1 MAKKLSEFEVSH
13 RQFMKDQER
22 RRKARERASERD
34 RRQREREK
42 IRKEREDERRRVR
55 EEKERERDKL
65 RRQKE
70 RELAR
75 KLNEKER
82 AAAEREQEIEDLK
95 SDVKEHNNYNEKITN
110 LLPLVPNLAESL
122 EVLKKN
128 KIESKYERKKFVA
141 NHKFIPEKFGFSEFK
156 SIRFVPE
163 PFPGDEYSYLKFK
176 VKFIH
181 VLLIILFE
189 IIVVGVSAEINI
201 EASLIVLCLTIIP
214 FIILIPPKR
223 KHKINEQLRKEKNES
238 EKASHAKK
246 EEERKKAHKASEKVR
261 LNDHNKKNEIAQE
274 DFEQIERE
282 REREI
287 SEKNSYE
294 KIIFEKKEDK
304 KQAKFEYAEYAK
316 KMHFTR
322 LEKGCLEDIK
332 AQIEDVLPIEV
343 EKQFELEK
351 FDYDVAYK
359 VKNKKEIELIIVPP
373 DEDVIPDHL
382 LSFVERGGKIKRID
396 KSQKDFNADYFK
408 FTSTFILWHGVRIL
422 FEIPT
427 AITINIKSF
436 KNAVSD
442 VTGNQVYRKMLEVN
456 VDRSIV
462 HKINFQAVDPLKV
475 LQNFEHVLE
484 VDGKYNLQ
492 SSEEMESFD
501 ELDQGWIF
509 ADETKANHVEL
520 MKIIG
525 EDFEEDEAGI
535 APLSIEMADQA
546 QKEINKTGASKI
558 KTGKNASLV
567 TDLTEEEKKYAQI
580 FLLAYQDRV
589 IGESERSLLNMQ
601 ADMFGMD
608 EERQQQIEKSLKECE
623 K

>member
-1 MAKKLSEFEVSH
+1 
-13 RQFMKDQER
+13 
-22 RRKARERASERD
+22 
-34 RRQREREK
+34 
-42 IRKEREDERRRVR
+42 
-55 EEKERERDKL
+55 
-65 RRQKE
+65 
-70 RELAR
+70 
-75 KLNEKER
+75 
-82 AAAEREQEIEDLK
+82 
-95 SDVKEHNNYNEKITN
+95 
-110 LLPLVPNLAESL
+110 
-122 EVLKKN
+122 
-128 KIESKYERKKFVA
+128 
-141 NHKFIPEKFGFSEFK
+141 
-156 SIRFVPE
+156 
-163 PFPGDEYSYLKFK
+163 
-176 VKFIH
+176 
-181 VLLIILFE
+181 
-189 IIVVGVSAEINI
+189 
-201 EASLIVLCLTIIP
+201 
-214 FIILIPPKR
+214 
-223 KHKINEQLRKEKNES
+223 
-238 EKASHAKK
+238 
-246 EEERKKAHKASEKVR
+246 
-261 LNDHNKKNEIAQE
+261 
-274 DFEQIERE
+274 
-282 REREI
+282 
-287 SEKNSYE
+287 
-294 KIIFEKKEDK
+294 
-304 KQAKFEYAEYAK
+304 
-316 KMHFTR
+316 
-322 LEKGCLEDIK
+322 
-332 AQIEDVLPIEV
+332 V

-427 AITINIKSF
+427 AIKINIKSF

-442 VTGNQVYRKMLEVN
+442 VTGNQVFRKMLEVN

-462 HKINFQAVDPLKV
+462 QKINFQAVDPLKV
-475 LQNFEHVLE
+475 LQNFEYVLE
-484 VDGKYNLQ
+484 IDGKYNLQ

-546 QKEINKTGASKI
+546 HKEINKTGASKI

-567 TDLTEEEKKYAQI
+567 TGLTEEEKKYAQI

-589 IGESERSLLNMQ
+589 IDESERSLLNMQ